1 VAVRSQDPQRQKAGP
16 TRYSVRQRRCAQG
29 NALYVSDNRAD
40 RLCRIEPANF
50 LNSKAEPKISVVV
63 SGKGVNPNG
72 IYPARDGSMLMVG
85 FKAAEEARG
94 IYSVNKKGDVT
105 ELAKPIGRLDGLYQM
120 SDGTILATDWNSGS
134 LFSWTAREA

>member
-1 VAVRSQDPQRQKAGP
+1 VL
-16 TRYSVRQRRCAQG
+16 QG
-29 NALYVSDNRAD
+29 NALDVSDNRAD
-40 RLCRIEPANF
+40 RLYRIEPADF
-50 LNSKAEPKISVVV
+50 LNSKAEPKISVVL

-94 IYSVNKKGDVT
+94 YSVNKKGDVT

-120 SDGTILATDWNSGS
+120 SDGTILATDWNSGCS
-134 LFSWTAREA
+134 SAGRRGTARKSWRRTSRAPPTFAPIATARA